1 MDIPRRMDV
10 IRDYRQRGGSVAAV
24 FPIHYPRELLRAFD
38 ILPVEVWGPPRVSTS
53 QGAAHLQPYVCSIVQ
68 NALSFLQSGGLD
80 VVDLLLVPHTCDS
93 LQGLGSILI
102 DFIKPRQPV
111 LTLYVPRGQRDSDV
125 DFLAD
130 ELRASYRLLEA
141 ITGRSPSDPELADAI
156 RREEAAD
163 ALLAELHRDRQRLP
177 LSDEAFYRLI
187 RSREYLPAE
196 DFIEIAQA
204 GRAGFHTRHTRR
216 DGPDSRA
223 GFQTRHTRRDGPE
236 SRAGFHT
243 RHSQRD
249 LNPAL
254 QGIPV
259 ILSGILPEP
268 MSLFGALAEMGG
280 RVAADDLACC
290 GRRLYPAGQ
299 SADPFRHMAERIVGA
314 PPDPT
319 RGSPIQERLDHLL
332 RLIEVSDAKGVV
344 FYDIKFCEPELFDL
358 PQLRQGLRE
367 AGIPSLA
374 LEVDINDQLSQPVL
388 NRLAAFLEMI
398 Q

>member
-1 MDIPRRMDV
+1 L
-10 IRDYRQRGGSVAAV
+10 
-24 FPIHYPRELLRAFD
+24 E
-38 ILPVEVWGPPRVSTS
+38 
-53 QGAAHLQPYVCSIVQ
+53 
-68 NALSFLQSGGLD
+68 
-80 VVDLLLVPHTCDS
+80 VVDLLLVPHACDS
-93 LQGLGSILI
+93 LQGLGSLLI

-125 DFLAD
+125 DYLAN
-130 ELRASYRLLEA
+130 ELRAIYRRLEA
-141 ITGRSPSDPELADAI
+141 ITGRSPSDPELVDAI
-156 RREEAAD
+156 HREETAD

-177 LSDEAFYRLI
+177 LADEAFYRLI

-196 DFIEIAQA
+196 DFIEIAQS
-204 GRAGFHTRHTRR
+204 G
-216 DGPDSRA
+216 RA

-268 MSLFGALAEMGG
+268 MSLFVALAEMGG

-344 FYDIKFCEPELFDL
+344 FYGIKFCEPELFDL

>member
-1 MDIPRRMDV
+1 LNRLRKDGRVKGMEFPRRMDV
-10 IRDYRQRGGSVAAV
+10 IRDYRQQGGSVGAV

-38 ILPVEVWGPPRVSTS
+38 ILPVEVWGPPRVSAG

-80 VVDLLLVPHTCDS
+80 VVDLLLVPHACDS

-111 LTLYVPRGQRDSDV
+111 LTLYIPRGQRDSDV

-130 ELRASYRLLEA
+130 ELRDIYRRLEA

-177 LSDEAFYRLI
+177 LTDEAFYRLI

-196 DFIEIAQA
+196 KFYEIAQES
-204 GRAGFHTRHTRR
+204 RAGFDTRHTRR
-216 DGPDSRA
+216 DAPESRA
-223 GFQTRHTRRDGPE
+223 GIQIRHTRRD
-236 SRAGFHT
+236 R
-243 RHSQRD
+243 
-249 LNPAL
+249 NPAL
-254 QGIPV
+254 QGFPIL
-259 ILSGILPEP
+259 LSGIVPEP
-268 MSLFGALAEMGG
+268 MSLFAALAEMGAY
-280 RVAADDLACC
+280 VADDDLACC

-299 SADPFRHMAERIVGA
+299 SADPFRRMAERIVGA

-319 RGSPIQERLDHLL
+319 RGNPIQERLDHLL

-344 FYDIKFCEPELFDL
+344 FYAIKFCEPELFDL

>member
-1 MDIPRRMDV
+1 MKGMHIPRRMDV
-10 IRDYRQRGGSVAAV
+10 IREYRKQGGSIAAV

-38 ILPVEVWGPPRVSTS
+38 ILPVEVWGPPRVSAE
-53 QGAAHLQPYVCSIVQ
+53 QGASHLQPYVCSIVQ

-80 VVDLLLVPHTCDS
+80 VVDLLLVPHACDS

-111 LTLYVPRGQRDSDV
+111 ITLYIPRGQRDSDIA
-125 DFLAD
+125 FLAD
-130 ELRASYRLLEA
+130 ELRAIYRRLEA
-141 ITGRSPSDPELADAI
+141 ITGRSPSDLELSDAI
-156 RREEAAD
+156 HREEAAD
-163 ALLAELHRDRQRLP
+163 VLLAELHRDRQKLP
-177 LSDEAFYRLI
+177 FNSEAFYYLI

-196 DFIEIAQA
+196 TFLEILPKLSDPLLFDLSPSLGSSSSSLSVERNEVLSVA
-204 GRAGFHTRHTRR
+204 RR
-216 DGPDSRA
+216 GKVR
-223 GFQTRHTRRDGPE
+223 GQ
-236 SRAGFHT
+236 
-243 RHSQRD
+243 QR
-249 LNPAL
+249 
-254 QGIPV
+254 IP
-259 ILSGILPEP
+259 ILLSGILPEP
-268 MSLFGALAEMGG
+268 MSLFGELADLGAYF
-280 RVAADDLACC
+280 AADDLACC

-299 SADPFRHMAERIVGA
+299 SADPFRRMAERIVNA
-314 PPDPT
+314 SPDPT
-319 RGSPIQERLDHLL
+319 RGSPIGERLDHLL
-332 RLIEVSDAKGVV
+332 RLAATSGARGVV

>member
-1 MDIPRRMDV
+1 MKGMDVPRRMDV
-10 IRDYRQRGGSVAAV
+10 IREYRKQGGSVAAV
-24 FPIHYPRELLRAFD
+24 FPIHYSRELLRAFG
-38 ILPVEVWGPPRVSTS
+38 ILPVEVWGPPRVSAG

-68 NALSFLQSGGLD
+68 NALSFLHSGGLD
-80 VVDLLLVPHTCDS
+80 VVDLLLVPHACDS

-111 LTLYVPRGQRDSDV
+111 LTLYIPRGQRDSDV
-125 DFLAD
+125 DYLAD
-130 ELRASYRLLEA
+130 ELRAIYRRLEA
-141 ITGRSPSDPELADAI
+141 ITGRSPSDPELVDAI
-156 RREEAAD
+156 HREEAAD
-163 ALLAELHRDRQRLP
+163 ALLAKLHLDRQRLP

-196 DFIEIAQA
+196 TFLEIMPKLFESLSFDLSPSPRPPSSPIEGERKGVSSVA
-204 GRAGFHTRHTRR
+204 RR
-216 DGPDSRA
+216 GKVR
-223 GFQTRHTRRDGPE
+223 GQ
-236 SRAGFHT
+236 
-243 RHSQRD
+243 QR
-249 LNPAL
+249 
-254 QGIPV
+254 IPML
-259 ILSGILPEP
+259 LSGILPEP
-268 MSLFGALAEMGG
+268 MSMFGALAEMGG

-299 SADPFRHMAERIVGA
+299 SADPFRHMAERIIGA

-319 RGSPIQERLDHLL
+319 RGSPIQKRLDHLL